1 MKNYVITIAREN
13 GSNGR
18 AIGEALAGR
27 LGIPFYNRDI
37 LRMAADDSGINE
49 QLFAN
54 AEKSFRSSLL
64 FRVAKDAYNGEVI
77 PPDSDNFVSNE
88 NLFRYQAKVM
98 LGLAQNESCVM
109 IGRCADF
116 ILRDRP
122 NVLRVFIHAPEEV
135 RVRRVMQRH
144 NLSEAEARRH
154 MRQVDKRRA
163 DYYRAFTG
171 SDWRDAGLRYTSHID
186 LLPFG
191 QLTPGER
198 ANIDQLQP
206 TLAPMAGMVQKLHQQ
221 GDHRWL
227 LIDLPDG
234 YSPLTRSLIDV
245 CDRTLVIV
253 HPDGNSHIR
262 LHQQA
267 LPVNSDIL
275 INDLRVGSQLQ
286 EDLYQLWLESQRRIL
301 PVTIHRDEA
310 MAECLAAKQPL
321 GEYRQDSLAAE
332 EILTLANW
340 CLLHYAGKGAE

>member
-1 MKNYVITIAREN
+1 MAILGLQGVRGGTGTTSITA
-13 GSNGR
+13 
-18 AIGEALAGR
+18 ALAWALQL
-27 LGIPFYNRDI
+27 LGETVLVVDASPDNM
-37 LRMAADDSGINE
+37 LRFFFN
-49 QLFAN
+49 
-54 AEKSFRSSLL
+54 
-64 FRVAKDAYNGEVI
+64 V
-77 PPDSDNFVSNE
+77 
-88 NLFRYQAKVM
+88 
-98 LGLAQNESCVM
+98 
-109 IGRCADF
+109 DF
-116 ILRDRP
+116 S
-122 NVLRVFIHAPEEV
+122 HKAGW
-135 RVRRVMQRH
+135 
-144 NLSEAEARRH
+144 ARATI
-154 MRQVDKRRA
+154 DG
-163 DYYRAFTG
+163 T
-171 SDWRDAGLRYTSHID
+171 DWRDAGLRYTSHID

-198 ANIDQLQP
+198 ENIDQLQP
-206 TLAPMAGMVQKLHQQ
+206 TLAPMAGIVQKLHQQ

-234 YSPLTRSLIDV
+234 YSPLTRSLINV
-245 CDRTLVIV
+245 CDRTLVVV

>member
-54 AEKSFRSSLL
+54 AEKSFRSSQL

-135 RVRRVMQRH
+135 RVRSATTSLRP
-144 NLSEAEARRH
+144 
-154 MRQVDKRRA
+154 RRA
-163 DYYRAFTG
+163 ATCARWTNAERTITALSRAATG
-171 SDWRDAGLRYTSHID
+171 ATPAIMTSASI
-186 LLPFG
+186 
-191 QLTPGER
+191 
-198 ANIDQLQP
+198 P
-206 TLAPMAGMVQKLHQQ
+206 TIWV
-221 GDHRWL
+221 RR
-227 LIDLPDG
+227 
-234 YSPLTRSLIDV
+234 RSSASLW
-245 CDRTLVIV
+245 
-253 HPDGNSHIR
+253 
-262 LHQQA
+262 
-267 LPVNSDIL
+267 DI
-275 INDLRVGSQLQ
+275 
-286 EDLYQLWLESQRRIL
+286 
-301 PVTIHRDEA
+301 
-310 MAECLAAKQPL
+310 
-321 GEYRQDSLAAE
+321 
-332 EILTLANW
+332 
-340 CLLHYAGKGAE
+340 

>member
-135 RVRRVMQRH
+135 RVRRVMQRR

-171 SDWRDAGLRYTSHID
+171 SDWRDAGHYDICFDSDHM
-186 LLPFG
+186 
-191 QLTPGER
+191 GEEKIIR
-198 ANIDQLQP
+198 FI
-206 TLAPMAGMVQKLHQQ
+206 M
-221 GDHRWL
+221 
-227 LIDLPDG
+227 G
-234 YSPLTRSLIDV
+234 YMNV
-245 CDRTLVIV
+245 CF
-253 HPDGNSHIR
+253 
-262 LHQQA
+262 
-267 LPVNSDIL
+267 
-275 INDLRVGSQLQ
+275 
-286 EDLYQLWLESQRRIL
+286 ED
-301 PVTIHRDEA
+301 
-310 MAECLAAKQPL
+310 
-321 GEYRQDSLAAE
+321 
-332 EILTLANW
+332 
-340 CLLHYAGKGAE
+340 